1 MCGKVLQK
9 VHKLHKKMDPIG
21 GKYLDKI
28 PQAVGLQTVDEIG
41 EGMGGDPTIDG
52 QAVSQSKFDAH
63 IANQVGS
70 VAAAPDAPTE
80 VDAGVLAARED
91 ERRRRAAAAGQNSTI
106 LTGGLGS
113 ANTGQKTLL
122 GA

>member
-1 MCGKVLQK
+1 MCSSGIKKIIKKV
-9 VHKLHKKMDPIG
+9 DP
-21 GKYLDKI
+21 L
-28 PQAVGLQTVDEIG
+28 
-41 EGMGGDPTIDG
+41 MGGDKILDKVGLPSLFGDKNGFVQEPVEMGAT
-52 QAVSQSKFDAH
+52 Q
-63 IANQVGS
+63 IAS
-70 VAAAPDAPTE
+70 APEAPTE
-80 VDAGVLAARED
+80 VDGGVLAARED

>member
-1 MCGKVLQK
+1 MCGSKLKKIIKKV
-9 VHKLHKKMDPIG
+9 DP
-21 GKYLDKI
+21 L
-28 PQAVGLQTVDEIG
+28 
-41 EGMGGDPTIDG
+41 MGGDKILDSLGLPSVFGDKHG
-52 QAVSQSKFDAH
+52 FVQEPVEMG
-63 IANQVGS
+63 ANQVAS
-70 VAAAPDAPTE
+70 APEAPTE
-80 VDAGVLAARED
+80 VDGGVLAARES

>member
-1 MCGKVLQK
+1 MCTSKVKKIIKK
-9 VHKLHKKMDPIG
+9 VDP
-21 GKYLDKI
+21 L
-28 PQAVGLQTVDEIG
+28 
-41 EGMGGDPTIDG
+41 MGGDKILDSLGLPSVFGDKHGFVQEPVDLT
-52 QAVSQSKFDAH
+52 
-63 IANQVGS
+63 GS
-70 VAAAPDAPTE
+70 TVAAAAPAPTE
-80 VDAGVLAARED
+80 VDGGVLAARED

>member
-1 MCGKVLQK
+1 MCSSGIKKIIKKV
-9 VHKLHKKMDPIG
+9 DPLMGCDKI
-21 GKYLDKI
+21 LDK
-28 PQAVGLQTVDEIG
+28 VGLPSMFGDENG
-41 EGMGGDPTIDG
+41 FVQEPVEMGAT
-52 QAVSQSKFDAH
+52 Q
-63 IANQVGS
+63 IAS
-70 VAAAPDAPTE
+70 APEAPTE
-80 VDAGVLAARED
+80 VDGGVLAARDD

>member
-1 MCGKVLQK
+1 MCSSKLKKIIKKV
-9 VHKLHKKMDPIG
+9 DP
-21 GKYLDKI
+21 L
-28 PQAVGLQTVDEIG
+28 
-41 EGMGGDPTIDG
+41 MGGDAILD
-52 QAVSQSKFDAH
+52 K
-63 IANQVGS
+63 VGLPS
-70 VAAAPDAPTE
+70 VFGDEQGFVQEPVELGASTVAAAPDAPTE
-80 VDAGVLAARED
+80 VDGGVLAARDD

>member
-1 MCGKVLQK
+1 MCSSKLKKIIKKV
-9 VHKLHKKMDPIG
+9 DP
-21 GKYLDKI
+21 L
-28 PQAVGLQTVDEIG
+28 
-41 EGMGGDPTIDG
+41 MGGDKVLDSLGLPSVFGDKHGFVQEPVEMGAT
-52 QAVSQSKFDAH
+52 
-63 IANQVGS
+63 QVAS
-70 VAAAPDAPTE
+70 APEAPTE
-80 VDAGVLAARED
+80 VDGGVLAARES

>member
-1 MCGKVLQK
+1 MTMCGSKLKKIIKKV
-9 VHKLHKKMDPIG
+9 DP
-21 GKYLDKI
+21 L
-28 PQAVGLQTVDEIG
+28 
-41 EGMGGDPTIDG
+41 MGGDKILDALGLPSVFGDEKGFVQEPIEMG
-52 QAVSQSKFDAH
+52 ASQ
-63 IANQVGS
+63 

-80 VDAGVLAARED
+80 VDGGVLAARDD

>member
-1 MCGKVLQK
+1 MCSSKLKKIIKKV
-9 VHKLHKKMDPIG
+9 DP
-21 GKYLDKI
+21 L
-28 PQAVGLQTVDEIG
+28 
-41 EGMGGDPTIDG
+41 MGGDKILDKVGLPAMFGDENGFVQEPVEMGAT
-52 QAVSQSKFDAH
+52 Q
-63 IANQVGS
+63 IAS
-70 VAAAPDAPTE
+70 APEAPTE
-80 VDAGVLAARED
+80 VDGGVLAARDD

>member
-1 MCGKVLQK
+1 MCSSKLKKIIKKV
-9 VHKLHKKMDPIG
+9 DP
-21 GKYLDKI
+21 L
-28 PQAVGLQTVDEIG
+28 
-41 EGMGGDPTIDG
+41 MGGDAILD
-52 QAVSQSKFDAH
+52 K
-63 IANQVGS
+63 VGLPS
-70 VAAAPDAPTE
+70 VFGDEQGFVQEPIEMGATQVAAAPDAPTE
-80 VDAGVLAARED
+80 VDGGVLAARDD

>member
-1 MCGKVLQK
+1 MSMCGSKIIK
-9 VHKLHKKMDPIG
+9 KIHKIHDPLDLDNKLLDPMGLPSIN
-21 GKYLDKI
+21 GKEN
-28 PQAVGLQTVDEIG
+28 GLIQDPVEIG
-41 EGMGGDPTIDG
+41 AT
-52 QAVSQSKFDAH
+52 
-63 IANQVGS
+63 QV
-70 VAAAPDAPTE
+70 AKAPDAPTE
-80 VDAGVLAARED
+80 VDGGVLAARES

>member
-1 MCGKVLQK
+1 MCSTKLKKIIKKV
-9 VHKLHKKMDPIG
+9 DP
-21 GKYLDKI
+21 L
-28 PQAVGLQTVDEIG
+28 
-41 EGMGGDPTIDG
+41 MGGDKILDDLGLPSVFGDEQGFVQEPIEMG
-52 QAVSQSKFDAH
+52 ASQ
-63 IANQVGS
+63 

-80 VDAGVLAARED
+80 VDGGVLAARDD

>member
-1 MCGKVLQK
+1 MCSSKLKNIIKKV
-9 VHKLHKKMDPIG
+9 DP
-21 GKYLDKI
+21 L
-28 PQAVGLQTVDEIG
+28 
-41 EGMGGDPTIDG
+41 MGGDKILDSLGLPSVFGDKHGMVQEPVELGAT
-52 QAVSQSKFDAH
+52 
-63 IANQVGS
+63 QVTS
-70 VAAAPDAPTE
+70 APEAPTE
-80 VDAGVLAARED
+80 VDGGVLAARES

>member
-1 MCGKVLQK
+1 MCSSKLKKIIKKV
-9 VHKLHKKMDPIG
+9 DP
-21 GKYLDKI
+21 L
-28 PQAVGLQTVDEIG
+28 
-41 EGMGGDPTIDG
+41 MGGDAILDKVGLPSVFGDENGFVQEPVEIGAT
-52 QAVSQSKFDAH
+52 
-63 IANQVGS
+63 QVAS
-70 VAAAPDAPTE
+70 APEAPTE
-80 VDAGVLAARED
+80 VDGGVLAARES

>member
-1 MCGKVLQK
+1 MCSSKLKKIIKKV
-9 VHKLHKKMDPIG
+9 DP
-21 GKYLDKI
+21 L
-28 PQAVGLQTVDEIG
+28 
-41 EGMGGDPTIDG
+41 MGGDKILDKVGLPSMFGDENGFVQEPVEMGAT
-52 QAVSQSKFDAH
+52 Q
-63 IANQVGS
+63 IAS
-70 VAAAPDAPTE
+70 APEAPTE
-80 VDAGVLAARED
+80 VDGGVLAARDD

>member
-1 MCGKVLQK
+1 MCSSKLKKIIKKV
-9 VHKLHKKMDPIG
+9 DP
-21 GKYLDKI
+21 L
-28 PQAVGLQTVDEIG
+28 
-41 EGMGGDPTIDG
+41 MGGDAILDKVGLPSVFGDENGFVQEPVEIG
-52 QAVSQSKFDAH
+52 
-63 IANQVGS
+63 ANQVAS
-70 VAAAPDAPTE
+70 APEAPTE
-80 VDAGVLAARED
+80 VDGGVLAARES

>member
-1 MCGKVLQK
+1 MCSSKLKKIIKKV
-9 VHKLHKKMDPIG
+9 DP
-21 GKYLDKI
+21 L
-28 PQAVGLQTVDEIG
+28 
-41 EGMGGDPTIDG
+41 MGGDKILDKVGLPSMFGDENGFVQEPVEMGAT
-52 QAVSQSKFDAH
+52 Q
-63 IANQVGS
+63 IAS
-70 VAAAPDAPTE
+70 APEAPTE
-80 VDAGVLAARED
+80 VDGGVLAARED

>member
-1 MCGKVLQK
+1 MCGKVLKK
-9 VHKLHKKMDPIG
+9 VHSLHKKMDPIF
-21 GKYLDKI
+21 GKYLDEI
-28 PQAVGLQTVDEIG
+28 PQSLGLPTVDELAD
-41 EGMGGDPTIDG
+41 GMGGG
-52 QAVSQSKFDAH
+52 KVDA
-63 IANQVGS
+63 AATGS
-70 VAAAPDAPTE
+70 VVAPDAPTE
-80 VDAGVLAARED
+80 VDGGVLAARED

>member
-1 MCGKVLQK
+1 MCSSKLKKIIKKV
-9 VHKLHKKMDPIG
+9 DP
-21 GKYLDKI
+21 L
-28 PQAVGLQTVDEIG
+28 
-41 EGMGGDPTIDG
+41 MGGDKVLDSLGLPSVFGDKHGFVQEPVEMGAT
-52 QAVSQSKFDAH
+52 
-63 IANQVGS
+63 QVAS
-70 VAAAPDAPTE
+70 APEAPAE
-80 VDAGVLAARED
+80 VDGGVLAARES

>member
-1 MCGKVLQK
+1 MCSSKLKKIIKKV
-9 VHKLHKKMDPIG
+9 DP
-21 GKYLDKI
+21 L
-28 PQAVGLQTVDEIG
+28 
-41 EGMGGDPTIDG
+41 MGGDKVLDSLGLPSVFGDKHGMVQEPVEMGAT
-52 QAVSQSKFDAH
+52 
-63 IANQVGS
+63 QVAS
-70 VAAAPDAPTE
+70 APEAPTE
-80 VDAGVLAARED
+80 VDGGVLAARES